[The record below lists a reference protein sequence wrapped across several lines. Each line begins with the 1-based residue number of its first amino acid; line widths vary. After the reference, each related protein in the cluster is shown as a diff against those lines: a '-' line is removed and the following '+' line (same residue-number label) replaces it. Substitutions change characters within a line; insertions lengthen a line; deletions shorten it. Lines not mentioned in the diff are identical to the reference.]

1 MHVFSLTVQVGEG
14 FPSRRWAGKPARAL
28 RPDRERS
35 LRELFREGSPRGEHA
50 SRPPGLRAPGGAV
63 AAGQLGPSWASGG
76 STARGGGGAEELRGE
91 HLESLAR
98 RVAPSE
104 GRPRRAAFGGTIGSS
119 GRRAR
124 TTAGRL
130 LHVSEA
136 CQQRV
141 ARRTWVLQDGVV
153 LEQGARRELQRPRA
167 ARRVEHLPQRG
178 RRAARQIHRAAAW
191 QLEGARRLSSVRQH
205 GRARGAAGARGCS
218 SRAYQRIEGGR
229 GGEERRRLQAQSG
242 GVGEARLCGLVAAS
256 AARRARIARHRG
268 GTSGSLHGAVRRPAC
283 QAPVCQRR
291 HIRACVLSVPGRRR
305 V

>member
-35 LRELFREGSPRGEHA
+35 LRELYYPLGRARRGEARGEHA
-50 SRPPGLRAPGGAV
+50 SRPPGLRAPRGAV

-104 GRPRRAAFGGTIGSS
+104 GRPRRAAFGGRIGSS

-141 ARRTWVLQDGVV
+141 ARRTCGGWKVAHVV
-153 LEQGARRELQRPRA
+153 KRA
-167 ARRVEHLPQRG
+167 GGGHTGRG
-178 RRAARQIHRAAAW
+178 AAAW
-191 QLEGARRLSSVRQH
+191 
-205 GRARGAAGARGCS
+205 GRADLGDSGWGCS
-218 SRAYQRIEGGR
+218 
-229 GGEERRRLQAQSG
+229 
-242 GVGEARLCGLVAAS
+242 
-256 AARRARIARHRG
+256 
-268 GTSGSLHGAVRRPAC
+268 
-283 QAPVCQRR
+283 
-291 HIRACVLSVPGRRR
+291 
-305 V
+305 

>member
-14 FPSRRWAGKPARAL
+14 FPSPLGGQAGTGAAAG
-28 RPDRERS
+28 RERS
-35 LRELFREGSPRGEHA
+35 LRELYYPLGRALRGEARGEHA
-50 SRPPGLRAPGGAV
+50 SRPPGLRAPRGAV

-104 GRPRRAAFGGTIGSS
+104 GRPRRAAFGGAIGSS

-141 ARRTWVLQDGVV
+141 ARRTCGGWKVAYVV
-153 LEQGARRELQRPRA
+153 KRAGGWAYGARRGG
-167 ARRVEHLPQRG
+167 V
-178 RRAARQIHRAAAW
+178 
-191 QLEGARRLSSVRQH
+191 
-205 GRARGAAGARGCS
+205 GARGPGCCRMGLFLS
-218 SRAYQRIEGGR
+218 K
-229 GGEERRRLQAQSG
+229 ER
-242 GVGEARLCGLVAAS
+242 AAS
-256 AARRARIARHRG
+256 CNAREPPGVSNICRSAGGAPLGRSTVPPPGSWRVRAA
-268 GTSGSLHGAVRRPAC
+268 
-283 QAPVCQRR
+283 
-291 HIRACVLSVPGRRR
+291 
-305 V
+305 